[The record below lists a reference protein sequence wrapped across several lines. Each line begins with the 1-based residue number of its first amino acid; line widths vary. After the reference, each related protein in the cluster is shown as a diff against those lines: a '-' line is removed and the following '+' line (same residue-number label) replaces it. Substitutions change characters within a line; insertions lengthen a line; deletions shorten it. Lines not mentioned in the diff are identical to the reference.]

1 VLTFAFPPGKNFAVT
16 QAKAGGLP
24 VKVANHQGWATVEI
38 TPGKT
43 EDISWTVGFAPEPWY
58 HFSSANPGSLSVAL
72 TGLDRATVEWD
83 QPGVSSV
90 GAFLVS
96 LNGELLGATKDLSFP
111 LRNLAFGKTHSV
123 QVVSVW
129 EDGSRG
135 TNRMGA
141 LTFTLDSLLRKQYS
155 LTDLEP
161 VRAAANPGAERPRV
175 NQSVSGKAL
184 SIGGKQFNAG
194 LGAKTDSTLEYNLY
208 GLFAEFTALAGID
221 DSGKDSAVVFMVEGD
236 GQELWNSGAVRKA
249 SGAIPVS
256 VAISGVKKLVLRAVD
271 ADARKSGN
279 SVNWCDPSVR
289 RK

>member
-1 VLTFAFPPGKNFAVT
+1 VAV
-16 QAKAGGLP
+16 K
-24 VKVANHQGWATVEI
+24 
-38 TPGKT
+38 
-43 EDISWTVGFAPEPWY
+43 
-58 HFSSANPGSLSVAL
+58 
-72 TGLDRATVEWD
+72 WD

-96 LNGELLGATKDLSFP
+96 LDGELLGATKDLSFP

-161 VRAAANPGAERPRV
+161 VRPAANPGAERPRV

-184 SIGGKQFNAG
+184 SIGGKQFDAG

-221 DSGKDSAVVFMVEGD
+221 HNGKNSAVVFTVEGD
-236 GQELWNSGAVRKA
+236 GKQLWNSGKVKKT
-249 SGAIPVS
+249 SGAKHVS
-256 VAISGVKKLVLRAVD
+256 VAVRGVKKLVLRAVD
-271 ADARKSGN
+271 AGSTKGGN
-279 SVNWCDPSVR
+279 SVDWCEPVVR